1 MNGSNQL
8 CGPASCPESWALE
21 SLLLDD
27 QMLDA
32 INNGDHES
40 FIDRR
45 TEILAQYLRSFLD
58 DRTGAGF
65 EITPPLSEFD
75 FDDDA
80 PDELIDHVVMVNGD
94 SG

>member
-1 MNGSNQL
+1 VIAILDRDVFLDTLDSAQK
-8 CGPASCPESWALE
+8 LE

-32 INNGDHES
+32 INRRDNEP
-40 FIDRR
+40 FISRR
-45 TEILAQYLRSFLD
+45 TETLEQYLRAFLD
-58 DRTGAGF
+58 DRTGEGF

-75 FDDDA
+75 FDDD
-80 PDELIDHVVMVNGD
+80 PTVVINGD